1 MRQLPK
7 RIFVAGTGTGIGKTL
22 VSAILTQALEADY
35 WKPIQ
40 AGTIENTDRAVVQS
54 LVSNS
59 KSRFYNEAYLLKTPS
74 SPHYAAAAENIEINP
89 GRLRVPDTEN
99 TLLIEGAGGLLVP
112 LSNDYLLI
120 DLIKYL
126 QAPVILIS
134 KNYLGSINH
143 TLLSLEALK
152 QRGIEVL
159 GIIYNGPNHLDNQ
172 QIIQHFSQATAL
184 GEVETASEVTTD
196 FIEKQALKLRSSLAE
211 HFIL

>member
-7 RIFVAGTGTGIGKTL
+7 RIFVTGTGTGIGKTV
-22 VSAILTQALEADY
+22 VSAILTQALGADY

-40 AGTIENTDRAVVQS
+40 AGGLENTDRAVVQG
-54 LVSNS
+54 LVSNTNS
-59 KSRFYNEAYLLKTPS
+59 NFYTESYLLKTPS
-74 SPHYAAAAENIEINP
+74 SPHYAAAAENIEITP
-89 GRLRVPDTEN
+89 DRLRVPETQN

-112 LSNDYLLI
+112 LSSDYLMI

-126 QAPVILIS
+126 QASVILVS

-152 QRGIEVL
+152 QRGIDVL
-159 GIIYNGPNHLDNQ
+159 GVIYNGKNFLDNQ
-172 QIIQHFSQATAL
+172 QIIHHFSQAAAL
-184 GEVETASEVTTD
+184 GEIESAQEVTPE
-196 FIEKQALKLRSSLAE
+196 FVQAEAIKLRTSLAE